1 MFDYLSV
8 NTTAISTEKGIVII
22 DSHRSP
28 AIMLKIKKLVEL
40 EFDREDFAYVINTH
54 GHWDHCSGNQIFT
67 NTKIVAHHNCSEY
80 LNNNPANSISMIAGI
95 KHRISKINDK
105 LINSDE
111 NSNEYI
117 ILNEE
122 LDGWELILE
131 DLDNN
136 YIVTPPSL
144 TFNDSLKLELGDFTI
159 KLIYCGR
166 AHTDNHIFINIPQAN
181 LVFTGDM
188 FSSTV
193 NFGFSVNKMIE
204 VPRIID
210 AIDQALSNGVK
221 NKLVIPGHGKFLS
234 GKDLIYLREK
244 LIERYAEFENK
255 KSYARFLEEMIG
267 KFSLNIAIEKFDE
280 LISSQMREYYLLEAE
295 FTILGNRFL
304 GNGKVDE
311 AIEVFKTCT
320 NLFPTSVLAYDN
332 LATAYLKKGDFNLA
346 IENYEKSLAIFPD
359 NEITKNIIKSLRYME

>member
-80 LNNNPANSISMIAGI
+80 LNNNPANSISMRAGI
-95 KHRISKINDK
+95 KHRISKINDR

-166 AHTDNHIFINIPQAN
+166 AHTDNHIFINISQAN

-188 FSSTV
+188 FSSNV
-193 NFGFSVNKMIE
+193 NLGFSVNKMID
-204 VPRIID
+204 VPRIIT
-210 AIDQALSNGVK
+210 AINQVLSSGVK

-267 KFSLNIAIEKFDE
+267 KFSLNKAIEKFDD

-320 NLFPTSVLAYDN
+320 NLFPTSALAYDN